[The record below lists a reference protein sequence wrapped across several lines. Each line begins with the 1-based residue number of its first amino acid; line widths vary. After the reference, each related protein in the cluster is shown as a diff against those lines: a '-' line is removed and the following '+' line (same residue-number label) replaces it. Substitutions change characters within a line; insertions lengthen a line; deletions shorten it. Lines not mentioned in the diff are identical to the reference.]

1 MSMITATAWVPR
13 GFAAPFP
20 SKYTFDEEEFERI
33 SKLAKLEL
41 DDAKDG
47 LAEAQAELAGV
58 PLPKK
63 DDDDDDEDE
72 EEEDDDNDDDDDE
85 EAQPGAAGRDIDLQ
99 DDDLAEYDLDNYD
112 NDADDAAEGPA
123 DNLTMSMFGNVRN
136 LAYHSS
142 NAEDPYITLDD
153 GQQSDD
159 DEREEMQILPTDNM
173 LLAARIEDEVAH
185 LECYVYE
192 DDADNLYVHHDIMLP
207 AIPLAVEWLNM
218 PITKPGESMQE
229 NQKANYVAIATMDPD
244 IEIWD
249 LDTVDCMYP
258 NAVLGQGTAEASA
271 AAAVSAPP
279 KPGQKKQKKKKKS
292 TQINNAYHVDSVL
305 ALSANR
311 HHRNLLASA
320 SADTTVKLWD
330 LSTQQC
336 AKSYNDFH
344 TDKVCALHFNPHAA
358 HSTILLTGSYDRT
371 VCCADLRAAEGTKPS
386 RWGVDSDVEQVRWDP
401 HNEHIFYVSTESG
414 ILYCFDA
421 RNPPSSPEKT
431 KAVWR
436 LQAHE
441 ASLSS
446 FALNPTVPGFIATA
460 STDRSVKLWNV
471 DQSTNQPSM
480 VVSRD
485 LGVGRVFSTNFGPDD
500 AVAFRLAVAGSK
512 GAVQVWD
519 TSTNKAVREAFAG
532 RVKGIDATEVKE
544 RLVAV
549 ANDEDESESDE
560 DEGEEG
566 EEGGAADERGWES
579 MSE

>member
-1 MSMITATAWVPR
+1 MITATTWVPR

-20 SKYTFDEEEFERI
+20 TKYQFDEEEFERI

-41 DDAKDG
+41 DDAKDD
-47 LAEAQAELAGV
+47 LADAQAELAGEKV
-58 PLPKK
+58 AKK
-63 DDDDDDEDE
+63 DDSDDEDDDEVS
-72 EEEDDDNDDDDDE
+72 
-85 EAQPGAAGRDIDLQ
+85 ATAAATQDIDLQ
-99 DDDLAEYDLDNYD
+99 DDDLKEYDLENYD
-112 NDADDAAEGPA
+112 NDEAPEGEEGQG
-123 DNLTMSMFGNVRN
+123 DSTLSMFGNVRN
-136 LAYHSS
+136 LAYHGS
-142 NAEDPYITLDD
+142 NAEDPYITLKE
-153 GQQSDD
+153 GEESDD
-159 DEREEMQILPTDNM
+159 EEREEMQILPTDNM

-207 AIPLAVEWLNM
+207 AIPLAVEWVNM
-218 PITKPGESMQE
+218 PISKPGEPVPE
-229 NQKANYVAIATMDPD
+229 GQKANFVAVGTMDPD

-271 AAAVSAPP
+271 APP
-279 KPGQKKQKKKKKS
+279 MPGQKKKKKKKS
-292 TQINNAYHVDSVL
+292 KQINNAYHVDSVL

-311 HHRNLLASA
+311 FHRNLLASA

-344 TDKVCALHFNPHAA
+344 TDKVCALHFNPHEA

-371 VCCADLRAAEGTKPS
+371 VCVADLRAAEGTKPK

-401 HNEHIFYVSTESG
+401 HNEHVFYVSTESG
-414 ILYCFDA
+414 ILYAFDA
-421 RNPPSSPEKT
+421 RNAPSTPEKT
-431 KAVWR
+431 QAIWR

-441 ASLSS
+441 SSLSS

-460 STDRSVKLWNV
+460 STDRTVKLWNV
-471 DQSTNQPSM
+471 DQATNQPSM

-485 LGVGRVFSTNFGPDD
+485 IGVGRVFSTNFAPDE

-519 TSTNKAVREAFAG
+519 TSTKSR
-532 RVKGIDATEVKE
+532 
-544 RLVAV
+544 
-549 ANDEDESESDE
+549 
-560 DEGEEG
+560 
-566 EEGGAADERGWES
+566 
-579 MSE
+579 

>member
-1 MSMITATAWVPR
+1 MSMITATTWVPR
-13 GFAAPFP
+13 GYAAPFP
-20 SKYTFDEEEFERI
+20 TRYVFDDDEFERI

-47 LAEAQAELAGV
+47 LAEAQAELAGEKV
-58 PLPKK
+58 VKK
-63 DDDDDDEDE
+63 DESEDEDE
-72 EEEDDDNDDDDDE
+72 D
-85 EAQPGAAGRDIDLQ
+85 EAQGSGAATQDIDLQ
-99 DDDLAEYDLDNYD
+99 DDDLKEYDLENYD
-112 NDADDAAEGPA
+112 NDEAPEGEE
-123 DNLTMSMFGNVRN
+123 DGNLTMSMFGNVRN
-136 LAYHSS
+136 LAYHNS
-142 NAEDPYITLDD
+142 NTEDPYITLKE
-153 GQQSDD
+153 GEESDD

-218 PITKPGESMQE
+218 PITKPGEPTP
-229 NQKANYVAIATMDPD
+229 ANPRANFVAVGTMDPD

-271 AAAVSAPP
+271 APP
-279 KPGQKKQKKKKKS
+279 MPGQKKKKKKKS
-292 TQINNAYHVDSVL
+292 KQINNAYHIDSVL

-311 HHRNLLASA
+311 FHRNLLASA

-344 TDKVCALHFNPHAA
+344 TDKVCALHFHPQPA

-371 VCCADLRAAEGTKPS
+371 VCAADLRAQEGTKPR

-401 HNEHIFYVSTESG
+401 HNENTFYVATESG
-414 ILYCFDA
+414 LLYAFDA
-421 RNPPSSPEKT
+421 RAAPSTPEKT
-431 KAVWR
+431 QALWR

-441 ASLSS
+441 SALSS
-446 FALNPTVPGFIATA
+446 FAINPTVPGFLATA
-460 STDRSVKLWNV
+460 STDRTVKLWNV
-471 DQSTNQPSM
+471 DQSTNEPSM

-485 LGVGRVFSTNFGPDD
+485 LGVGRVFSANFAPDD

-532 RVKGIDATEVKE
+532 RVRGIEANEVEE

-549 ANDEDESESDE
+549 AKDDEESDSDDGDENEDEA
-560 DEGEEG
+560 G
-566 EEGGAADERGWES
+566 ADERGWES

>member
-1 MSMITATAWVPR
+1 MITATTWVPR

-20 SKYTFDEEEFERI
+20 TKYTFDEEEFERI

-47 LAEAQAELAGV
+47 LAEAQAELKGEKA
-58 PLPKK
+58 PKK
-63 DDDDDDEDE
+63 DDSDDDED
-72 EEEDDDNDDDDDE
+72 DDD
-85 EAQPGAAGRDIDLQ
+85 AQTAGAAAQDIDLQ
-99 DDDLAEYDLDNYD
+99 DDDLKEYDLENYD
-112 NDADDAAEGPA
+112 NDEAADADDG
-123 DNLTMSMFGNVRN
+123 DDGNLTMSMFGNVRN
-136 LAYHSS
+136 LAYHGS
-142 NAEDPYITLDD
+142 NAEDPYITLKE
-153 GQQSDD
+153 GEESDD
-159 DEREEMQILPTDNM
+159 EEREEMQILPTDNM

-218 PITKPGESMQE
+218 PISKPGEPAPD
-229 NQKANYVAIATMDPD
+229 NPKANFVAVGTMDPD

-271 AAAVSAPP
+271 APP
-279 KPGQKKQKKKKKS
+279 MPGQKKKKKKKS
-292 TQINNAYHVDSVL
+292 KQANDAYHIDSVL

-311 HHRNLLASA
+311 FHRNLLASA

-344 TDKVCALHFNPHAA
+344 NDKVCALHFHPNES

-371 VCCADLRAAEGTKPS
+371 VCAADLRAAQGAKPP
-386 RWGVDSDVEQVRWDP
+386 RWGVDTDVEQVRWDP
-401 HNEHIFYVSTESG
+401 HNEYVFYVSTESG
-414 ILYCFDA
+414 ILYAFDA
-421 RNPPSSPEKT
+421 RNAPSTPEKT
-431 KAVWR
+431 QAMWR

-441 ASLSS
+441 SALSS
-446 FALNPTVPGFIATA
+446 FAINPTVPGFLATA

-471 DQSTNQPSM
+471 DQTSGQPSM

-485 LGVGRVFSTNFGPDD
+485 LGVGRVFSANFAPDD

-532 RVKGIDATEVKE
+532 RVKGIDNASEVKE

-549 ANDEDESESDE
+549 AQDEDESESDE
-560 DEGEEG
+560 DENEDEAG
-566 EEGGAADERGWES
+566 ADERGWES